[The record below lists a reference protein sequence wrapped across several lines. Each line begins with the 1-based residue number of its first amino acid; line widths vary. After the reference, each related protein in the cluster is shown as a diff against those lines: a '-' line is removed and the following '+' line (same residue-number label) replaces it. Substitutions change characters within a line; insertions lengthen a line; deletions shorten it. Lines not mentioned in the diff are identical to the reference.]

1 MQRNKKANNKGTK
14 NQLNENNNSTTN
26 NNRTK
31 VFNKREDD
39 NENMSSSNKNHN
51 DNSSNNDLT
60 DGQNDTLEKKE
71 TLARTRNTR
80 LKNTS
85 NTRKTT

>member
-1 MQRNKKANNKGTK
+1 MR
-14 NQLNENNNSTTN
+14 
-26 NNRTK
+26 
-31 VFNKREDD
+31 
-39 NENMSSSNKNHN
+39 SSNKNHN